1 MNWQESVVITLTEE
15 ELYEALALWLRK
27 HKMSDLIKHR
37 YPCTGD
43 GDRDFNFNGA
53 DCELRQPEDA

>member
-27 HKMSDLIKHR
+27 HKHR
-37 YPCTGD
+37 FPTGY
-43 GDRDFNFNGA
+43 
-53 DCELRQPEDA
+53 